1 MKRESQNTLSL
12 WQQEGINLIPQ
23 NFAVFHS
30 LLLQAK
36 TLVKRRKYE
45 DGTVCAEMAA
55 KFACGQ
61 PCGLFVSWELEQVL
75 LEIGKHAI
83 KQNSYLKKEAVIS
96 KSNRPKNILHVC
108 TSVMSIGGHSR
119 MLWRWMQQ
127 DQESIHSL
135 ALTKQESQEI
145 PQILQDCVSKS
156 DGKIYVLNQESDNII
171 SRATKLREIAATAD
185 LVILHVYNQDVI
197 PMIAFANK
205 EQSPPV
211 VFVDYA
217 DHLFWLGVS
226 ISDLVV
232 NLRESGMRLSQK
244 RRGVEAQRNVLLP
257 TIVDPTYRELSR
269 AEAKQKLGIAED
281 TIVLLSI
288 ARSVKYSRAVNGMT
302 YADAHIPILQQYQN
316 ACLLVVGA
324 NNPGDWSTA
333 IEQTQGRIKAITETQ
348 NTAIY
353 YQAADI
359 YVDSFPFVS
368 ITSLLEAGSYGVP
381 LVSRYPYSSDA
392 AEILGADMPGLT
404 GNLIRVRNV
413 EEYTDVLSHLIAD
426 ETYRLT
432 LGEATRNKIS
442 QAHWPENW
450 RSFLENVYTVATTV
464 KPITDTLAAKDQMFL
479 GEPDVFLP
487 NVHGW
492 YFDFTLAIQPFLTFI
507 PFTKRLYYWYK
518 LVRKHGLQNRL
529 SLLLP
534 NWLYSFYQSFKLNYF
549 KP

>member
-1 MKRESQNTLSL
+1 METTSPDTLSL
-12 WQQEGINLIPQ
+12 WREEGSRLIPQ
-23 NFAVFHS
+23 NFKFFRTLIA
-30 LLLQAK
+30 QAK
-36 TLVKRRKYE
+36 TLVEREKYDE
-45 DGTVCAEMAA
+45 AAVYAERAA
-55 KFACGQ
+55 SFACGQ
-61 PCGLFVSWELEQVL
+61 PCGFFVSFELEQVL
-75 LEIGKHAI
+75 LKIGKQAI
-83 KQNSYLKKEAVIS
+83 KSSNYQRQNLWVSQ
-96 KSNRPKNILHVC
+96 SNRPKNILHVC

-156 DGKIYVLNQESDNII
+156 YGKIYVLNQESDNII
-171 SRATKLREIAATAD
+171 SKATKLREIAATAD

-226 ISDLVV
+226 ISDVVV

-302 YADAHIPILQQYQN
+302 YADAHIPILQKYQN

-333 IEQTQGRIKAITETQ
+333 IEQTQGRIKAIAETQ

-368 ITSLLEAGSYGVP
+368 ITSLLEAGSYGIP

-404 GNLIRVRNV
+404 GNLIRVRNL
-413 EEYTDVLSHLIAD
+413 EEYTDVLSQLIED
-426 ETYRLT
+426 ETHRLA
-432 LGEATRNKIS
+432 LGEASKNKIS

-450 RSFLENVYTVATTV
+450 RLFLENVYTVATKV
-464 KPITDTLAAKDQMFL
+464 KPVTVTLAAKDQMFL
-479 GEPDVFLP
+479 GEPDVFLT

-507 PFTKRLYYWYK
+507 PFTQRLYYWYK
-518 LVRKHGLQNRL
+518 LVKKHGLQNRL

-534 NWLYSFYQSFKLNYF
+534 NWFYSFYQGLKISLKS
-549 KP
+549 

>member
-1 MKRESQNTLSL
+1 MINTFPDTVSL
-12 WQQEGINLIPQ
+12 WREEGSRLIPE
-23 NFAVFHS
+23 NFRFFRT
-30 LLLQAK
+30 LLAQARA
-36 TLVKRRKYE
+36 LVEREKYE
-45 DGTVCAEMAA
+45 EAAVYGEMAA
-55 KFACGQ
+55 SFACGQ
-61 PCGLFVSWELEQVL
+61 PCGFFVSFELEQIL
-75 LEIGKHAI
+75 LKIGKQAI
-83 KQNSYLKKEAVIS
+83 KSHSYQKQNLLAA

-127 DQESIHSL
+127 DKESIHSL

-156 DGKIYVLNQESDNII
+156 DGKIYVLNQESNNII
-171 SRATKLREIAATAD
+171 FRATKLREIAATAD
-185 LVILHVYNQDVI
+185 LVVLHVYNQDVI

-217 DHLFWLGVS
+217 DHIFWLGVS
-226 ISDLVV
+226 ISDVV
-232 NLRESGMRLSQK
+232 ANLRESGMRLSQK
-244 RRGVEAQRNVLLP
+244 RRGIEAQRNVLLP

-288 ARSVKYSRAVNGMT
+288 ARSVKYSRAVNGMS
-302 YADAHIPILQQYQN
+302 YADAHIPILEKYQN

-333 IEQTQGRIKAITETQ
+333 IEQTQGRIKAIAETQ

-381 LVSRYPYSSDA
+381 LVSRYPYASDA

-404 GNLIRVRNV
+404 GNLIRVRNL
-413 EEYTDVLSHLIAD
+413 EEYTDVLSQLI
-426 ETYRLT
+426 ENEEYRLA
-432 LGEATRNKIS
+432 LGEATKNKIS
-442 QAHWPENW
+442 EKHWPNNW
-450 RSFLENVYTVATTV
+450 RSALENVYNVASKIQPVTVSSF
-464 KPITDTLAAKDQMFL
+464 PKDQMFL
-479 GEPDVFLP
+479 DEPDVFLP

-492 YFDFTLAIQPFLTFI
+492 YFDFTLAIQPFLTSL
-507 PFTKRLYYWYK
+507 PFTQRLHYWYK
-518 LVRKHGLQNRL
+518 LVKKHGLQNRI

-534 NWLYSFYQSFKLNYF
+534 KWIYSFYHGLKLSFKS
-549 KP
+549 